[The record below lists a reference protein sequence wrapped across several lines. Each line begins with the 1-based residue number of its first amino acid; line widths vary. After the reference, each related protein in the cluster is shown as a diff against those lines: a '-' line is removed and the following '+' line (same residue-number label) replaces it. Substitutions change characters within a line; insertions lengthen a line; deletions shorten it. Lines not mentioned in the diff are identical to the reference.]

1 MFVVM
6 DGLSL
11 PLLSV
16 DRLFVNAERHR
27 QQQGL
32 PGAKDPVDQQELD
45 ERQRVAVMLAHHAIG
60 KLPTRLRPR

>member
-6 DGLSL
+6 GGLSL
-11 PLLSV
+11 QLAGV
-16 DRLFVNAERHR
+16 DHLFVNAERHR

-32 PGAKDPVDQQELD
+32 PGAEDPVDQQGLD
-45 ERQRVAVMLAHHAIG
+45 QRQRVAVMLAHHAIG